1 MPKAKSASEKDMF
14 GHPVKK
20 RVDKY
25 ERMLAKIDKESFQ
38 RRVER
43 LKFVESIIGDTGLLG
58 SIETVF
64 IFREA
69 GWAYINGEFI
79 STIILAQAFIERVFH
94 DFMVEKG
101 LESEARRGAQAIIE
115 YCRNNKLTNE
125 FLLDKFDQLRQIRN
139 PFVHT
144 KSVDYQFSV
153 GKRMAFEQIPVNEL
167 IEKDAKDAI
176 SLMYTLLFTRL

>member
-1 MPKAKSASEKDMF
+1 MPIAKGASEKDMF

-38 RRVER
+38 RRAER
-43 LKFVESIIGDTGLLG
+43 LKFVESIVGDTGMIG
-58 SIETVF
+58 SLETVF

-79 STIILAQAFIERVFH
+79 STIMLAQALIERLFH

-101 LESEARRGAQAIIE
+101 LEKEAKRGAQAIIK
-115 YCRNNKLTNE
+115 YCRDNQLVNE
-125 FLLDKFDQLRQIRN
+125 FLLDKFDRLRQIRN
-139 PFVHT
+139 PFVHS
-144 KSVDYQFSV
+144 KSFDYPFSL

-167 IEKDAKDAI
+167 VEKDAKEAI
-176 SLMYTLLFTRL
+176 SLMYTLVFTRL